1 MNKSLIEKDDEIKRL
16 KEQQRNMIGD
26 AVQRTVI
33 EKMVIEIASLKEQ
46 NQILQQRV
54 EVQEMNEE
62 HGYF

>member
-46 NQILQQRV
+46 N
-54 EVQEMNEE
+54 
-62 HGYF
+62 